1 MEERESPLGKVL
13 SVLAEQGIPETT
25 DLWPRIRDR
34 LSSRPVLDRLKRS
47 AMVTLRSWSVPLV
60 AGVILLIGLML
71 GLTNAQA
78 AASFIARIF
87 ERDERVRTVDL
98 DKGIRLNKSQT
109 IQDVTVTLA
118 AVHGN
123 NEYLILEYAVQS
135 PSGQRYEPRDERL
148 LETTCLAWDGTYGFD
163 EDTRFLHLNLPA
175 RETGYFAI
183 FRNKCRFPPKQ
194 LRFELYVQEFVA
206 PSSKQSD
213 TNGSQV
219 LEPVPAGRIIG
230 PFEFSVEVPNS

>member
-78 AASFIARIF
+78 AASFITRII

-118 AVHGN
+118 AVHDN

-148 LETTCLAWDGTYGFD
+148 LGTTCYTWDGTYGFD

-175 RETGYFAI
+175 QETGYLAI
-183 FRNKCRFPPKQ
+183 FRNKCHFSPKR
-194 LRFELYVQEFVA
+194 LHFEVYVQEVVV
-206 PSSKQSD
+206 PSYVPSD
-213 TNGSQV
+213 ANGSQV
-219 LEPVPAGRIIG
+219 LEPVPAGHRIG
-230 PFEFSVEVPNS
+230 PFEFSIEVPAS

>member
-1 MEERESPLGKVL
+1 MEERGSPLGKVL
-13 SVLAEQGIPETT
+13 SELAEQGIPETA

-34 LSSRPVLDRLKRS
+34 LSSRPILDRLKRS
-47 AMVTLRSWSVPLV
+47 TMVALRGWSIPIV

-78 AASFIARIF
+78 AASFIARII
-87 ERDERVRTVDL
+87 ERDERVRTIDL
-98 DKGIRLNKSQT
+98 DKGIQLNKSQT

-118 AVHGN
+118 VVHSN

-148 LETTCLAWDGTYGFD
+148 LGTTCYIWDGTYGFD

-175 RETGYFAI
+175 RETGYLAI
-183 FRNKCRFPPKQ
+183 FRNKCPFPPKR
-194 LRFELYVQEFVA
+194 LHFEVYVQEVVV
-206 PSSKQSD
+206 PSYVPPD
-213 TNGSQV
+213 VNGSQV
-219 LEPVPAGRIIG
+219 LEPVPASHTIG
-230 PFEFSVEVPNS
+230 PFEFSIEVPAS